1 MFSGSIHHS
10 LTVEFYVQT
19 HEKEP
24 IVIQDLKVLKI
35 CMPLCV
41 RDSLNNAFIGLNNDK
56 NREQKRGK
64 SVSRIRRQAG

>member
-10 LTVEFYVQT
+10 LTIVSYVQT

-35 CMPLCV
+35 CMTLCV
-41 RDSLNNAFIGLNNDK
+41 RDSLNNEFIGLNNDL
-56 NREQKRGK
+56 NREQKRGR